1 MKIDPDDLLTVSEA
15 ATLRGVSHQAI
26 SYLARN
32 RRVKTVS
39 IRGRTYILLKD
50 LEDYRPGKPGPR
62 PKEKVKK
69 PRQEDRKKL
78 T

>member
-1 MKIDPDDLLTVSEA
+1 MRIDPDDLLTVGEA

-26 SYLARN
+26 SYLARR

-39 IRGRTYILLKD
+39 IRGRTYILLKG
-50 LEDYRPGKPGPR
+50 LEDYRPGKPGPQ
-62 PKEKVKK
+62 PKKKVKSCLK
-69 PRQEDRKKL
+69 KIAKKL